1 MDGSRKIYKN
11 YSKEKEQLSMK
22 GVPAEIYL
30 LGIVVIWGST
40 FAIIKGIL
48 DQIMPFTFLAYRF
61 FWAAF
66 ILGLIFWKRL
76 KNIDQIVLGKGFLVG
91 IFLFLAY
98 TFQTVGLKYT
108 TATKAGF
115 ITGLSVVLVPIIS
128 HFFIREK
135 VSKNSII
142 GVILAVIG
150 LGFLNYNSNF
160 IFNFGDFLV
169 LLCAVSFAMHIISVG
184 LYARKV
190 DYILLVIV
198 QLTTVFVLS
207 FLMALFFERPGIHL
221 YYPAGVWWSIILT
234 GIFAT
239 ALAFYMQ
246 NKFQRYSTATKTAI
260 IFSGE
265 PIFGAIFAYL
275 LLGEKVGLIA
285 WIGGLLIIFGMII
298 SQQAEKK

>member
-1 MDGSRKIYKN
+1 
-11 YSKEKEQLSMK
+11 MK
-22 GVPAEIYL
+22 GIQAEIYL

-76 KNIDQIVLGKGFLVG
+76 KNIDKMILKKGSLIG
-91 IFLFLAY
+91 IFLFLGY

-135 VSKNSII
+135 ISKNSII
-142 GVILAVIG
+142 GVILAFIG
-150 LGFLNYNSNF
+150 LWFLNYNSSF

-184 LYARKV
+184 LYVRKV
-190 DYILLVIV
+190 DYVLLVIV

-221 YYPAGVWWSIILT
+221 YYPSGVWWSIILT

-239 ALAFYMQ
+239 ALAFYIQ

-260 IFSGE
+260 TFSGE

>member
-1 MDGSRKIYKN
+1 
-11 YSKEKEQLSMK
+11 MK
-22 GVPAEIYL
+22 GIQAEIYL
-30 LGIVVIWGST
+30 LGIVIIWGAT
-40 FAIIKGIL
+40 FAIVKGIL

-76 KNIDQIVLGKGFLVG
+76 KNIDKIILRKGFLIG
-91 IFLFLAY
+91 IFLFLGY

-190 DYILLVIV
+190 DYVLLVIV

-221 YYPAGVWWSIILT
+221 YYPAGVWWSIMLT

-265 PIFGAIFAYL
+265 PIFAAIFAYL

-285 WIGGLLIIFGMII
+285 WTGGLLIIFGMII
-298 SQQAEKK
+298 SQREEKI

>member
-1 MDGSRKIYKN
+1 
-11 YSKEKEQLSMK
+11 MK
-22 GVPAEIYL
+22 GIQAEIYL

-66 ILGLIFWKRL
+66 ILCLIFWKRL
-76 KNIDQIVLGKGFLVG
+76 KNIDKIILRKGFLVG
-91 IFLFLAY
+91 IFLFLGY

-135 VSKNSII
+135 ISKNSII
-142 GVILAVIG
+142 GVILSVIG
-150 LGFLNYNSNF
+150 LWFLNYNGSF

-169 LLCAVSFAMHIISVG
+169 LLCAISFAMHIISVG

-190 DYILLVIV
+190 DYVLLVIV

-207 FLMALFFERPGIHL
+207 FLMTLFFERPGIHL
-221 YYPAGVWWSIILT
+221 YYSSGVWWSIILT

-246 NKFQRYSTATKTAI
+246 NKFQRYSTATKAAI

-285 WIGGLLIIFGMII
+285 WIGGLLIIFSMII
-298 SQQAEKK
+298 SQREEKI

>member
-1 MDGSRKIYKN
+1 
-11 YSKEKEQLSMK
+11 MK
-22 GVPAEIYL
+22 GIQAEIYL

-76 KNIDQIVLGKGFLVG
+76 KNIDKIILGKGFLIG
-91 IFLFLAY
+91 IFLFLGF

-135 VSKNSII
+135 ISKNSII

-150 LGFLNYNSNF
+150 LWFLNYNSSF

-190 DYILLVIV
+190 DYVLLVMV
-198 QLTTVFVLS
+198 QLTTAFVLS
-207 FLMALFFERPGIHL
+207 FLMVLFFERPGIHL
-221 YYPAGVWWSIILT
+221 YYPSGVWWSIILT

-298 SQQAEKK
+298 SQREKKI

>member
-1 MDGSRKIYKN
+1 
-11 YSKEKEQLSMK
+11 MK

-30 LGIVVIWGST
+30 LGIVIIWGST
-40 FAIIKGIL
+40 FAIVKGIL

-76 KNIDQIVLGKGFLVG
+76 KNIDQIILGKGFLVG
-91 IFLFLAY
+91 IFLFLGY

-135 VSKNSII
+135 ISKNSIL

-150 LGFLNYNSNF
+150 LWFLNYSNSFN
-160 IFNFGDFLV
+160 FNFGDFLV

-190 DYILLVIV
+190 DYVLLVIV

-298 SQQAEKK
+298 SQREEKI

>member
-1 MDGSRKIYKN
+1 
-11 YSKEKEQLSMK
+11 MK
-22 GVPAEIYL
+22 GIQAEIYL

-76 KNIDQIVLGKGFLVG
+76 KNINKMILKKGSLIG
-91 IFLFLAY
+91 IFLFLGY

-115 ITGLSVVLVPIIS
+115 ITGLSVILVPIIS

-135 VSKNSII
+135 ISKNSII

-150 LGFLNYNSNF
+150 LWFLNYNSSF

-190 DYILLVIV
+190 DYVLLVMV

-221 YYPAGVWWSIILT
+221 YYPSGVWWSIILT

-298 SQQAEKK
+298 SQREKKI

>member
-1 MDGSRKIYKN
+1 
-11 YSKEKEQLSMK
+11 MK

-66 ILGLIFWKRL
+66 ILCLIFWKRL
-76 KNIDQIVLGKGFLVG
+76 KNIDKIILRKGFLVG
-91 IFLFLAY
+91 IFLFLGY

-135 VSKNSII
+135 ISKNSII

-150 LGFLNYNSNF
+150 LWFLNYNGSF

-169 LLCAVSFAMHIISVG
+169 LLCAISFAMHIISVG

-190 DYILLVIV
+190 DYVLLVIV

-221 YYPAGVWWSIILT
+221 YYPSGVWWSIILT

-260 IFSGE
+260 TFSGE

-298 SQQAEKK
+298 SQREEKI

>member
-1 MDGSRKIYKN
+1 
-11 YSKEKEQLSMK
+11 MK

-30 LGIVVIWGST
+30 LGIVIIWGST
-40 FAIIKGIL
+40 FAIVKGIL

-76 KNIDQIVLGKGFLVG
+76 KNIDQIILGKGFLVG
-91 IFLFLAY
+91 IFLFLGY

-135 VSKNSII
+135 ISKNSIL

-150 LGFLNYNSNF
+150 LWFLNYSNSFN
-160 IFNFGDFLV
+160 FNFGDFLV

-190 DYILLVIV
+190 DYVLLVIV

-221 YYPAGVWWSIILT
+221 YYPSGVWWSIILT

-298 SQQAEKK
+298 SQREEKI

>member
-1 MDGSRKIYKN
+1 
-11 YSKEKEQLSMK
+11 MK
-22 GVPAEIYL
+22 GIQAEIYL

-76 KNIDQIVLGKGFLVG
+76 KNIDKIILGKGFLIG
-91 IFLFLAY
+91 IFLFLGF

-115 ITGLSVVLVPIIS
+115 ITGLSVILVPIIS

-135 VSKNSII
+135 ISKNSII

-150 LGFLNYNSNF
+150 LWFLNYNSSF

-190 DYILLVIV
+190 DYVLLVMV

-221 YYPAGVWWSIILT
+221 YYPSGVWWSIILT

-265 PIFGAIFAYL
+265 PIFSAMFAYL

-298 SQQAEKK
+298 SQREKKI

>member
-1 MDGSRKIYKN
+1 
-11 YSKEKEQLSMK
+11 MK
-22 GVPAEIYL
+22 GIPAEIYL

-61 FWAAF
+61 FLAAF
-66 ILGLIFWKRL
+66 ILCVIFWKRL
-76 KNIDQIVLGKGFLVG
+76 KNIDQIILRKGFLIG
-91 IFLFLAY
+91 IFLFLGY

-115 ITGLSVVLVPIIS
+115 ITGLSVVLVPFIS
-128 HFFIREK
+128 YFFIKEK
-135 VSKNSII
+135 VYQNSVI
-142 GVILAVIG
+142 GVIFAVIG
-150 LGFLNYNSNF
+150 LWFLNYNGSFN
-160 IFNFGDFLV
+160 FNFGDFLV
-169 LLCAVSFAMHIISVG
+169 LLCAMSFAMHIISVG
-184 LYARKV
+184 LYAKKM
-190 DYILLVIV
+190 DYVLLVIV
-198 QLTTVFVLS
+198 QLATVFILS
-207 FLMALFFERPGIHL
+207 LLMALFFEIPEIHL
-221 YYPAGVWWSIILT
+221 SYPYNVWWGIVLT

-246 NKFQRYSTATKTAI
+246 NRFQRYSTATKTAI

-265 PIFGAIFAYL
+265 PIFAAIFAYL

-298 SQQAEKK
+298 SQRERTE

>member
-1 MDGSRKIYKN
+1 
-11 YSKEKEQLSMK
+11 MK
-22 GVPAEIYL
+22 GVQAEIYL
-30 LGIVVIWGST
+30 LIIVIIWGST
-40 FAIIKGIL
+40 FALIKGVIDL
-48 DQIMPFTFLAYRF
+48 IPPYTYLTYRF
-61 FWAAF
+61 LLAAL
-66 ILGLIFWKRL
+66 ILILIFWKRMKEINIMIL
-76 KNIDQIVLGKGFLVG
+76 KKGSLIG
-91 IFLFLAY
+91 IFLFLGYAL
-98 TFQTVGLKYT
+98 QTVGIKYT

-128 HFFIREK
+128 HFFIKEK
-135 VSKNSII
+135 VNRNSVI
-142 GVILAVIG
+142 GVIFAFIG
-150 LGFLNYNSNF
+150 LWFLNYNSSF

-190 DYILLVIV
+190 DYVLLVIV

-221 YYPAGVWWSIILT
+221 YYPSGVWWSIILT

-265 PIFGAIFAYL
+265 PIFAAMFAYL

-285 WIGGLLIIFGMII
+285 WIGGLLIIFGMIV
-298 SQQAEKK
+298 SQREKKI